1 MPITTYTKE
10 KVIRKNGVDAI
21 LTTGTKIAEITVSGD
36 TQEIFAPDVTPIEVT
51 AAQYEALS
59 SADKM
64 NPQVVYFVKDVPDVS
79 VWIGTQEEYDALPN
93 SLKNYPRYLFC
104 IKGRA

>member
-36 TQEIFAPDVTPIEVT
+36 TQEIFAPDVTPIELT
-51 AAQYEALS
+51 AADYAGLT
-59 SADKM
+59 SAEKM
-64 NPQVVYFVKDVPDVS
+64 DPQVVYFVKDIPDCFARLVAKPIAIVKHKPLS
-79 VWIGTQEEYDALPN
+79 PLHLLT
-93 SLKNYPRYLFC
+93 
-104 IKGRA
+104 

>member
-36 TQEIFAPDVTPIEVT
+36 TQEIFAPDVTPIELT
-51 AAQYEALS
+51 AADYAGLT
-59 SADKM
+59 SAEKM
-64 NPQVVYFVKDVPDVS
+64 DPQVVYFVKDIPDVS
-79 VWIGTQEEYDALPN
+79 IWIGTQEEYDALPN